1 MAPRGAHDL
10 ALGLGPELDSTF
22 APIRS
27 QITVRYCP
35 DVAVKARPLGH
46 ILVIQLTILAR
57 R

>member
-1 MAPRGAHDL
+1 
-10 ALGLGPELDSTF
+10 LGPELDSTL

-27 QITVRYCP
+27 QVTVRYCR
-35 DVAVKARPLGH
+35 DIAVRARPLGR